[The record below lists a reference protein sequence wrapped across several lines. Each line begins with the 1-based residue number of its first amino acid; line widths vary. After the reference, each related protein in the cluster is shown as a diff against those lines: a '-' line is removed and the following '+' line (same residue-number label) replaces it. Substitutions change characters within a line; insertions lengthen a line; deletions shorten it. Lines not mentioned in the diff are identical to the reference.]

1 MTNAVDSFINAI
13 VEGLIKHEGFNEH
26 IKGVVSNDSFTDDH
40 LDNQIAEWMRYNFDL
55 SDYHFD
61 ITDWSHEID
70 GLIDQ
75 QVQYLAEEGDMK
87 EWLGNRDDDSDF
99 RQKVIDV
106 VGDIT
111 VGFDIK

>member
-26 IKGVVSNDSFTDDH
+26 IKGIVSNDGFTDDH
-40 LDNQIAEWMRYNFDL
+40 LDEKIAEWMRYNFDL
-55 SDYHFD
+55 SEYHFD